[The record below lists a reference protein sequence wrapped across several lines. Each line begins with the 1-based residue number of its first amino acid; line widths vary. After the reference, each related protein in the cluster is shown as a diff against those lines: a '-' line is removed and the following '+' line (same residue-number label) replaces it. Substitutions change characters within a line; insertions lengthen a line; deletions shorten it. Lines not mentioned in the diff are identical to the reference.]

1 MKEEI
6 LIAFFEAQGY
16 ALIPNDSF
24 KQLALAPNFLFEKG
38 SVVKAIVARASHDN
52 LPQSLIVRYSETK
65 RIPTKN
71 LEIYFYFSQKPTIT
85 ILRNCKSLS
94 VGIYYCSTKENIE
107 TFAESK
113 VIKGRREI
121 TAIPTTKIFFSS
133 RQNLQ
138 ERIDGKDIIE
148 TQREALK
155 VPLFAMLVEDDQHYS
170 TNINQL
176 WPIIERCM
184 DDCEY
189 VLVILSGEYRDMI
202 NQETRRAIEYFDIDN
217 ILFYVKNDKQTKD
230 EWKELLLFTSDNG
243 IKYIE
248 YFDLRDF
255 KYKFYA
261 RIMKVIKVLHE
272 DNNVPFLSGDL

>member
-1 MKEEI
+1 LKEEI

-16 ALIPNDSF
+16 TLIPNDSY
-24 KQLALAPNFLFEKG
+24 KQLAIAPDFLFEKG

-71 LEIYFYFSQKPTIT
+71 LEIYFYFSQKPTMT
-85 ILRNCKSLS
+85 ILKNCKALS
-94 VGIYYCSTKENIE
+94 VGIHYCSLKDNIE
-107 TFAESK
+107 LFAESK

-189 VLVILSGEYRDMI
+189 VLVILSGEFRDMI

-217 ILFYVKNDKQTKD
+217 ILFYVKNDKQTKE
-230 EWKELLLFTSDNG
+230 EWKELLLFASENG
-243 IKYIE
+243 IKYFE
-248 YFDLRDF
+248 YFDLKDF

-261 RIMKVIKVLHE
+261 RIMKVIKLLH
-272 DNNVPFLSGDL
+272 DQNNVPFLSGDL